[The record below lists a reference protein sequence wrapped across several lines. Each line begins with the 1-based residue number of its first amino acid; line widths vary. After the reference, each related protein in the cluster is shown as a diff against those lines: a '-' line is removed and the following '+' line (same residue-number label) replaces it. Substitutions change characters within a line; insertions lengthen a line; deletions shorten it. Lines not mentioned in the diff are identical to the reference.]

1 MLFREY
7 SVFNVK
13 IIQIRKYR
21 VRVIL
26 DFVLNM
32 VVCTFTTEIETVKNY
47 KLKWIQQ
54 RI

>member
-21 VRVIL
+21 VWVIL
-26 DFVLNM
+26 DFVLHM
-32 VVCTFTTEIETVKNY
+32 VVRMFTTEIGTVKNY
-47 KLKWIQQ
+47 KLKWMQQ